1 MTMNQSKIQ
10 EMLVDLK
17 AKQYIESEI
26 THTLS
31 QNKIP
36 LLSISYSKK
45 EHVFQLKYTDN
56 QEIVSFAN
64 VSAAMDAITA
74 EFCRHK

>member
-1 MTMNQSKIQ
+1 MNQSKIQ

-31 QNKIP
+31 QNNIP
-36 LLSISYSKK
+36 FLSISYSKR
-45 EHVFQLKYTDN
+45 EHVFQLKYSEN
-56 QEIVSFAN
+56 QEVVSFAN
-64 VSAAMDAITA
+64 VTAATDAITA